1 MYSLIVAVAVLFIFD
16 LTLVLS
22 TNVIK
27 MQMKEVGV
35 RYKALDDDEKAKWT
49 AKADKLKEE
58 YKVELAKYEKSK
70 PVESEKKSSSK
81 KKKPEPKPES
91 SDSEDSGSYASSSDS
106 DSDSD

>member
-1 MYSLIVAVAVLFIFD
+1 MICLFYCRSRSP
-16 LTLVLS
+16 LYMRSNSCS
-22 TNVIK
+22 TIVIK

-70 PVESEKKSSSK
+70 PAESEKKSSGK
-81 KKKPEPKPES
+81 KKKSEPKPES

-106 DSDSD
+106 GSDSD

>member
-1 MYSLIVAVAVLFIFD
+1 MRSNSC
-16 LTLVLS
+16 S
-22 TNVIK
+22 TIVIK

-70 PVESEKKSSSK
+70 PAESEKKSSGK
-81 KKKPEPKPES
+81 KKKSEPKPES

-106 DSDSD
+106 GSDSD